1 MCCSETFEVFLM
13 NCVSD
18 EMFLIVT
25 VCSPYIDIYV
35 FTCQIHIGI
44 KRAEHAPLNAVH
56 TFLD

>member
-1 MCCSETFEVFLM
+1 M
-13 NCVSD
+13 NCGSD